1 MPPQTLH
8 ATLPPFPSDLPTA
21 PLVSVSL
28 AALEAGDPAAE
39 DALWAACQDLGFF
52 YLDMFGSAAGERI
65 VAQAEAINKVQN
77 QFWALGNDELDKYSR
92 DRVHEFFAY
101 RYGEPGGVDAN
112 GVKQRN
118 ANYNI
123 RKDDVL
129 GHTPRLPAPAV
140 VCDNDALF
148 ASYIRDCRI
157 VIDLLLTQLNKRL
170 GLPEGTL
177 ANMHRISQSSGD
189 HIRFTHNPP
198 QPFVERVAKRGEHT
212 DFGSLTLLFN
222 WLGGLQIRHPATE
235 EWVYVRPIPG
245 SPVVNLGDAMVTFSA
260 GILRSNV
267 HRVVPAPGEQAGM
280 ERCSLVYFTRP
291 EDDVIMKRLQG
302 GIIDAQP
309 ATEEGGEMTALEWWM
324 GRGTGKMPGIF
335 TKKGFEP
342 FEGGDLYA
350 GRAKPPQAD
359 QTAVKVQ

>member
-118 ANYNI
+118 ANYNVGI
-123 RKDDVL
+123 AASKSLLSSSLSLLADPRSARTMCSATRL
-129 GHTPRLPAPAV
+129 ACRHRRSCATMTPSSQATSGIA
-140 VCDNDALF
+140 AL
-148 ASYIRDCRI
+148 
-157 VIDLLLTQLNKRL
+157 
-170 GLPEGTL
+170 
-177 ANMHRISQSSGD
+177 SS
-189 HIRFTHNPP
+189 T
-198 QPFVERVAKRGEHT
+198 
-212 DFGSLTLLFN
+212 
-222 WLGGLQIRHPATE
+222 
-235 EWVYVRPIPG
+235 
-245 SPVVNLGDAMVTFSA
+245 
-260 GILRSNV
+260 
-267 HRVVPAPGEQAGM
+267 
-280 ERCSLVYFTRP
+280 CS
-291 EDDVIMKRLQG
+291 
-302 GIIDAQP
+302 
-309 ATEEGGEMTALEWWM
+309 
-324 GRGTGKMPGIF
+324 
-335 TKKGFEP
+335 
-342 FEGGDLYA
+342 
-350 GRAKPPQAD
+350 
-359 QTAVKVQ
+359 